1 MLIDRMRQYVPETA
15 MIPPSAGSLEG
26 QVFRAQGGRALWFFR
41 IAIRCTA
48 DAILQMQERRN
59 EMAARAD
66 IERLFAN
73 DYHLLRD
80 IGLFEHGCETTE
92 MISAAPCEQ
101 TWAYDRM
108 RERT

>member
-1 MLIDRMRQYVPETA
+1 MLIDRMRQYVPETV
-15 MIPPSAGSLEG
+15 MIPPLVSSLEG
-26 QVFRAQGGRALWFFR
+26 QVFRAQGGKALWFFR
-41 IAIRCTA
+41 IAIRYTA

-59 EMAARAD
+59 EMAAKAD

-73 DYHLLRD
+73 DYHLQRD
-80 IGLFEHGCETTE
+80 IGLIEHGCEMAD

-101 TWAYDRM
+101 TWAYDRL